1 MKNVNELPLKNNNY
15 ANTETV
21 DGLRIKC
28 LPATSAQLETGSAS
42 LKFRNCDPQQL
53 DILGKYLIFISF
65 QETVGYNQVFF
76 FAEQKTCFVFTGTE
90 YGKEEFIFEN
100 KFVFNWSH
108 IAGCKNI
115 LYYCRKTFCQLC
127 DLKLSQHLCHNP
139 DGGDGAGL

>member
-1 MKNVNELPLKNNNY
+1 MKKGVTKTLKEYFEASKRKHLAAVKIQAVFRGYQVRKMMKNVNELPLKNNNY

-65 QETVGYNQVFF
+65 
-76 FAEQKTCFVFTGTE
+76 
-90 YGKEEFIFEN
+90 
-100 KFVFNWSH
+100 
-108 IAGCKNI
+108 
-115 LYYCRKTFCQLC
+115 
-127 DLKLSQHLCHNP
+127 
-139 DGGDGAGL
+139 

>member
-76 FAEQKTCFVFTGTE
+76 FSQNKRLVLCLLEQSMEKKNLFLKINLFLIGLTLLDAKTSCITVEKLFVSYVT
-90 YGKEEFIFEN
+90 
-100 KFVFNWSH
+100 
-108 IAGCKNI
+108 
-115 LYYCRKTFCQLC
+115 
-127 DLKLSQHLCHNP
+127 
-139 DGGDGAGL
+139 